1 MITSS
6 DDDNDFLTFT
16 EISTIFKTFIV
27 KKYDQLQQTIRHL
40 QNQLTNQ
47 QFQIDI
53 IMQEFFST
61 KSLKLY
67 FIKIIDKKSIKYIDN
82 DY

>member
-6 DDDNDFLTFT
+6 DDNNDFLTFI
-16 EISTIFKTFIV
+16 EVSTIFKTFIA

-47 QFQIDI
+47 QF
-53 IMQEFFST
+53 
-61 KSLKLY
+61 
-67 FIKIIDKKSIKYIDN
+67 
-82 DY
+82 

>member
-1 MITSS
+1 MIISSS
-6 DDDNDFLTFT
+6 DGNDFLALT
-16 EISTIFKTFIV
+16 EVSATLKIFIA
-27 KKYDQLQQTIRHL
+27 KKYDQFQQTIRHL

-47 QFQIDI
+47 RFQIDVT
-53 IMQEFFST
+53 MQELSSI

-67 FIKIIDKKSIKYIDN
+67 FIKIIDKESAKYIDN